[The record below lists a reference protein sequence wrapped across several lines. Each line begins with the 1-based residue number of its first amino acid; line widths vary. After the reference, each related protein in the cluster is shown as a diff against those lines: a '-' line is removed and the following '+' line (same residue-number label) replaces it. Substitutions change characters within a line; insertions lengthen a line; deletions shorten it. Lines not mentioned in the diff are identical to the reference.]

1 MPTRSW
7 SECGLQSQSHWSNWD
22 SPSPASR
29 RRSTWNA
36 EWRCLTRYRMGEMAE
51 AKSEGMRL
59 VREQDVVLA
68 RQAIRKA
75 AQQIG
80 FSIVDQTKIV
90 TAASELARNAVV
102 YGGGGTLQWEPVAK
116 DGRRGLRLTVIDEGP
131 GIEDTTLAMKDGW
144 TTGTG
149 LGMGLPG
156 AKRLVNEFKLVS
168 KPGQG
173 TTVTIT

>member
-1 MPTRSW
+1 MATERS
-7 SECGLQSQSHWSNWD
+7 EEL
-22 SPSPASR
+22 A
-29 RRSTWNA
+29 
-36 EWRCLTRYRMGEMAE
+36 
-51 AKSEGMRL
+51 L

-68 RQAIRKA
+68 RQAIREA
-75 AQQIG
+75 ARKMG

-102 YGGGGTLQWEPVAK
+102 HGGGGTMEWQTVTEN
-116 DGRRGLRLTVIDEGP
+116 GRKGLRLIVNDRGP
-131 GIEDTTLAMKDGW
+131 GIEDPTLAMKDGW

-156 AKRLVNEFKLVS
+156 AKRLVNEFKLIS

-173 TTVTIT
+173 TTVTITRWK